1 VVHSLLAALGVDLL
15 PWSFQPLPVSCSPPL
30 PVSCSPPLPV
40 SCSPAAIF
48 GPGLNFCRLVKAV
61 IVRNRTLTL
70 IKREDDT
77 KSWSNLLV
85 YFSHN
90 DMPTKGVGVT
100 YL

>member
-30 PVSCSPPLPV
+30 PVSCSP
-40 SCSPAAIF
+40 AAIF
-48 GPGLNFCRLVKAV
+48 SPGLNFCRLVKAV

>member
-30 PVSCSPPLPV
+30 PVSCSP
-40 SCSPAAIF
+40 AAIF
-48 GPGLNFCRLVKAV
+48 GPGLNFCHLVKAV